1 MKIEEYQR
9 FTMRAGIV
17 LPSIVMLIV
26 VNVSVRGEE
35 PPFQN
40 NERDLMDEGRD
51 ILLIQKS

>member
-40 NERDLMDEGRD
+40 NERDLMDKGRG
-51 ILLIQKS
+51 IFLIQKL